1 METIQKNDMQ
11 IKQNN
16 IVRWVIAILTILLY
30 ATFYVAD
37 GAVVGVDTSGYINRV
52 MSREAGYSLWVQF
65 FLNVFGEKLY
75 ADILVLCQ
83 MILAAVT
90 TYVFTF
96 SVAKIW
102 KVRPFSV
109 FVIWGIQVVFLV
121 LCRFGSGLGAIY
133 PSTVLT
139 EGLTY
144 SLYFLYVKAILQLNE
159 EITIGRSTEALIY
172 CVLLMLI
179 RTQLAVAFL
188 GVIAFFFFKA
198 LCKTISWKKHFL
210 LLVSSILG
218 MVLVLM
224 AGKVYSYAVHG
235 VTTGVVGSNSFII
248 VSGLYGAEAEDINLF
263 EEEEDRQMFQALYE
277 RCMEQG
283 LNYSFAKDEG
293 LFALAEHYSESFD
306 QIKFSTFMPYMRECY
321 GEAGDSDLTRMEIWM
336 DEKAKELGWPLFKD
350 NLSVKIKVTFED
362 VGRGLMR
369 TIGKAAW
376 VLVPYA
382 LIAYAAYIVLMACGF
397 KKKSNGHTAWGG
409 FFVLIMILGN
419 IAATSFMIFG
429 EPRYL
434 LYNMVPFYVMG
445 YLLLRDAW
453 MMRKDKNR

>member
-1 METIQKNDMQ
+1 MEINQQNDMK

-30 ATFYVAD
+30 AIFYVAD
-37 GAVVGVDTSGYINRV
+37 GAVIGVDTAGYINRV
-52 MSREAGYSLWVQF
+52 ISREAGYSLWVQF
-65 FLNVFGEKLY
+65 FLNVFGEKVY

-83 MILAAVT
+83 MVFAGVAT
-90 TYVFTF
+90 CVFTF
-96 SVAKIW
+96 SVSKIW
-102 KVRPFSV
+102 KVRSFSI
-109 FVIWGIQVVFLV
+109 FVIWGIQVAFLV

-159 EITIGRSTEALIY
+159 EITIGRSAEALIY
-172 CVLLMLI
+172 CMLLMLI

-198 LCKTISWKKHFL
+198 LCRTISWKKYFL
-210 LLVSSILG
+210 LLMSSVFG

-224 AGKVYSYAVHG
+224 AGKVYTYMVHG

-248 VSGLYGAEAEDINLF
+248 VSGLYGADETDVDLF
-263 EEEEDRQMFQALYE
+263 EREEDRQLFKELYTL
-277 RCMEQG
+277 CQEQG
-283 LNYSFAKDEG
+283 LNYKFINEESMFPYAD
-293 LFALAEHYSESFD
+293 HYAQSFD
-306 QIKFSTFMPYMRECY
+306 QIKFSTFMPYMREYC
-321 GEAGDSDLTRMEIWM
+321 EAEGLSDLIAMEIRM

-376 VLVPYA
+376 ILVPYA
-382 LIAYAAYIVLMACGF
+382 LIAYGAYVALMVCGF

-419 IAATSFMIFG
+419 ITATSFMIFG

-434 LYNMVPFYVMG
+434 LYNMVPFYMMG

-453 MMRKDKNR
+453 MMRKDKKR